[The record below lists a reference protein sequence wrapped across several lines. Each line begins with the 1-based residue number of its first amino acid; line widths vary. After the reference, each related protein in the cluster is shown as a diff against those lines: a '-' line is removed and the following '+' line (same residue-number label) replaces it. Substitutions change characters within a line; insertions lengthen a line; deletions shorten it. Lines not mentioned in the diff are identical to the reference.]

1 MNYFAFILMSIATY
15 LTRASGFV
23 VMGLSNRNE
32 RLEKG
37 LSYIPGSVFIAMI
50 APHALNHGHEEL
62 IGFIVTAIVQYMRK
76 NVLLSLFFGLAT
88 VIALR
93 LIFHTVR

>member
-1 MNYFAFILMSIATY
+1 MNYLAFVLMSVATY
-15 LTRASGFV
+15 LTRVSGFV

-50 APHALNHGHEEL
+50 APHAFNHGHEEL
-62 IGFIVTAIVQYMRK
+62 LGFIVTAVVQYARR
-76 NVLLSLFFGLAT
+76 NVLLSLFSGLAT
-88 VIALR
+88 VIAMR
-93 LIFHTVR
+93 LIFHTVQ